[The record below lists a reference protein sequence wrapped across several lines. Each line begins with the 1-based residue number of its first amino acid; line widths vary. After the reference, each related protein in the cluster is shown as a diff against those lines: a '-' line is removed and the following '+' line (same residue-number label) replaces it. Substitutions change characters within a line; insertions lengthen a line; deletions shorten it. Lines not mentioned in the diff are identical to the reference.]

1 MTQTI
6 DQTLAER
13 GARYGDFVDHAE
25 VTQSIKVSIASGNNW
40 YTLDDDMKE
49 AMEMVAHKFGRILN
63 GDPEYID
70 SWTDCIGY
78 LRLVE
83 KRLIDEQSA
92 GEAQVGRDEPD
103 EAGLAAVLDKVF
115 GMSGEKNE
123 QPCDDL
129 ACNTCHPGIGE
140 ALRVLLKA
148 GVIKQSD

>member
-13 GARYGDFVDHAE
+13 GARYGEFADHAE

-63 GDPEYID
+63 GDPDYID

-83 KRLIDEQSA
+83 KRLIAEQAEPQGNTVSGIDAFFAHLKAKAEEASA
-92 GEAQVGRDEPD
+92 ECTDPACRVHNPE
-103 EAGLAAVLDKVF
+103 LAK
-115 GMSGEKNE
+115 
-123 QPCDDL
+123 
-129 ACNTCHPGIGE
+129 
-140 ALRVLLKA
+140 ALKVLLDA
-148 GVIKQSD
+148 GVIKQID